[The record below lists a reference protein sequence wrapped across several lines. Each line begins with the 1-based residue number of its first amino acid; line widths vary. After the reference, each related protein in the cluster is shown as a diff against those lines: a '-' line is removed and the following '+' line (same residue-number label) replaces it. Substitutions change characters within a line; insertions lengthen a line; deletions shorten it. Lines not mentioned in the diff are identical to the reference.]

1 MAGFSPQCKDLCELA
16 KNRWLEMCR
25 KITAGD
31 CTKFDLD
38 RIVAKREQMMQL
50 TTAIATLDISATHIE
65 EQIKLQLNLY
75 GAFLSMCSKLAH
87 LCSLLPERVVG
98 M

>member
-1 MAGFSPQCKDLCELA
+1 MEGFSAQCQNLCELA

-25 KITAGD
+25 QITAGD
-31 CTKFDLD
+31 CTKADLD
-38 RIVAKREQMMQL
+38 QIVAKHEQMMQL
-50 TTAIATLDISATHIE
+50 TTAIATLDISAMHIE

-75 GAFLSMCSKLAH
+75 AAFVSLCSKLAH
-87 LCSLLPERVVG
+87 LCSLLPEEVDG